1 MGPHEN
7 TTTRDPA
14 LEALAVGRIVL
25 GAASL
30 AAPAALARSLGVE
43 PRPELTYLTR
53 IFAGRAIALGAG
65 YLTEPL
71 AQRRRWQRLTLFV
84 DVTDTLA
91 ALGHLRRRDLPRSAV
106 LALGGLTGTYA
117 AVGAFAAAR
126 AAVAAARRPV

>member
-1 MGPHEN
+1 MGLQEN
-7 TTTRDPA
+7 TTERDPA

-25 GAASL
+25 GTASL
-30 AAPAALARSLGVE
+30 AAPAALARSLGIE
-43 PRPELTYLTR
+43 PRPELIYLTR

-106 LALGGLTGTYA
+106 VALGGLTGTYA
-117 AVGAFAAAR
+117 LIG
-126 AAVAAARRPV
+126 AVAAARATVAPARRSV